1 MTEPEKFLDRW
12 SRMKREAAEPAAPA
26 PPSADAEKKPEETAH
41 PQVAEPDK
49 PFDLDSLPSLDSI
62 TAETDMRA
70 FLQSGVPDDL
80 KNAALRRAWTADP
93 GVRDFVEL
101 LENGWDF
108 NDPNGVAGFG
118 PIEPAEVAR
127 LVAQFMLTAPEE
139 KKVAQ
144 HTDNQGE
151 LDRSA
156 TDALPAQPPAA
167 VVTIEASPDAASRNE
182 SRESGQT
189 DLPTETKSA

>member
-12 SRMKREAAEPAAPA
+12 SRMKREAAEPAAS
-26 PPSADAEKKPEETAH
+26 PPSADAEKKLEETAQ
-41 PQVAEPDK
+41 PQVVESDK

-62 TAETDMRA
+62 TAETDMSA

-80 KNAALRRAWTADP
+80 KNAALRRAWAADP
-93 GVRDFVEL
+93 GIKDFVEL

-108 NDPNGVAGFG
+108 NDPNAVAGFG

-127 LVAQFMLTAPEE
+127 LVAQFMLTAPDE
-139 KKVAQ
+139 KKAAE

-151 LDRSA
+151 LDRSGA
-156 TDALPAQPPAA
+156 DAPLAQPPAA
-167 VVTIEASPDAASRNE
+167 VVTIDASPNAAPRNE
-182 SRESGQT
+182 SSESGQT
-189 DLPTETKSA
+189 NLPTDTKSA